1 MLQSICVNN
10 LCVLALCDFH
20 TCWTFDRFDDPISR
34 PTGVQVFQSWEQR
47 AKQDLLHKMSVLMC
61 ADYMHV
67 SDGVLLVR
75 FASMK
80 SRNSASLAWRC
91 AGNERESNLLDLEDG
106 INEGLCPYTKKNG
119 ETPVAE

>member
-1 MLQSICVNN
+1 
-10 LCVLALCDFH
+10 
-20 TCWTFDRFDDPISR
+20 
-34 PTGVQVFQSWEQR
+34 
-47 AKQDLLHKMSVLMC
+47 MC

-75 FASMK
+75 FASTK

-91 AGNERESNLLDLEDG
+91 AGNESESNLLDLEDG
-106 INEGLCPYTKKNG
+106 INEVLCPYIKKNG